1 MALQEIWQRIES
13 RYGAFSPQLR
23 RAARF
28 VRENPQDVALHSLRT
43 LSRQAGVSPT
53 SMTRLMQALDFNAWD
68 TFQAEHRAWL
78 TSGSQGV
85 FSGRADRLINGSRT
99 PGAEELLL
107 DAIVAAEKDNVAR
120 ALEPQARRSLAQAA
134 DLLVAAPAVAIAGIR
149 SCFPVAFSL
158 HYSLSLF
165 MPDARLM
172 TGMGGTLLDELH
184 HLHEDDALVVIS
196 VAPYSRETVEVARH
210 ARRAGV
216 RVVAVTDGALTPVA
230 RLAEVTIVATNDSP
244 AHIAS
249 PIGPIAAAQALA
261 ILVLARAGDGAL
273 EALRRRETTL
283 EAISAY
289 LPQEPNP

>member
-1 MALQEIWQRIES
+1 MALQEIWQRIET
-13 RYGAFSPQLR
+13 RYGAFPPQLR

-53 SMTRLMQALDFNAWD
+53 SMTRLMQALDFDAWE
-68 TFQAEHRAWL
+68 TFQAEHRVWL
-78 TSGSQGV
+78 TSDSRGV
-85 FSGRADRLINGSRT
+85 FSGRADRLISRSRAPGS
-99 PGAEELLL
+99 EDLLL
-107 DAIVAAEKDNVAR
+107 DAIAAAERDNVAR
-120 ALEPQARRSLAQAA
+120 ALEPAVRQALARAA
-134 DLLVAAPAVAIAGIR
+134 DMLVAAPAVAIAGIR

-172 TGMGGTLLDELH
+172 MGMGGALLDELH
-184 HLHEDDALVVIS
+184 HLREDDALVVIS

-216 RVVAVTDGALTPVA
+216 RVVAVTDGPLTPIA
-230 RLAEVTIVATNDSP
+230 RQADVTIVAANDSP

-249 PIGPIAAAQALA
+249 PIGPIAAVQALA
-261 ILVLARAGDGAL
+261 LLVLARAGDGAL
-273 EALRRRETTL
+273 EALRRREATL
-283 EAISAY
+283 EATSAY
-289 LPQEPNP
+289 LPEEPNP